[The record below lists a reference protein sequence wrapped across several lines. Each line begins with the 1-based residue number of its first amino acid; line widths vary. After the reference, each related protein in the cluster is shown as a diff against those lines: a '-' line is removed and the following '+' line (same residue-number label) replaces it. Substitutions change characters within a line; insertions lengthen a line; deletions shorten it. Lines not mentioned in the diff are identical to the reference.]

1 LSRLI
6 PQVDIKIDFIYLVLP
21 QVIEIEYEY
30 ISDNLLRKREKPFS
44 IQEQENVIIWIY
56 DNYQVNYTVKNINLQ
71 IKFENH
77 LEDLK
82 LKAYPEKLLVVSYS
96 RYN

>member
-1 LSRLI
+1 LI